1 MYQELVPQ
9 TLGNPASNQP
19 ESPMRRNL
27 QQKPQERSS
36 PLPWYR
42 DVWWGER
49 GSLGWASDIQ
59 GHKPWGGARRNV
71 TCTLETTD
79 PSSPL
84 QTHRDFFLALLF
96 SFLLLVHFLFNTF
109 FPFCFWWGFKFNC
122 HFLGSYIKEKAPQAI
137 HGHHISTTESA
148 QVNLKQSEWSWCHQR
163 AQRRGCI

>member
-79 PSSPL
+79 PRRRNQSSANTQEL
-84 QTHRDFFLALLF
+84 FFLLSFFPSCYWYIFYLTLF
-96 SFLLLVHFLFNTF
+96 FLFAF
-109 FPFCFWWGFKFNC
+109 SGGLSLIAI
-122 HFLGSYIKEKAPQAI
+122 FLPP
-137 HGHHISTTESA
+137 ISKKKH
-148 QVNLKQSEWSWCHQR
+148 LKQFM
-163 AQRRGCI
+163 ATI